1 MWQRLPLVF
10 VGFTLTACAAPMTT
24 TQQSRSMGM
33 AGMGR
38 EVLTAA
44 EIVASRVTDVYQAVM
59 QLRPEFLRRR
69 PISQPITPFTTVS
82 IAVYL
87 DDMPYGS
94 AESLRQIPLDRVRLI
109 RYLSPTEANLK
120 YGGSHAA
127 GAILVTTMAKP

>member
-1 MWQRLPLVF
+1 MWQRVSLAF
-10 VGFTLTACAAPMTT
+10 VGLSLTACAAATT
-24 TQQSRSMGM
+24 SSSRSTGI

-38 EVLTAA
+38 DVLTAA

-69 PISQPITPFTTVS
+69 PMAQPMTSFQSPGLS
-82 IAVYL
+82 VYL

-109 RYLSPTEANLK
+109 RYLSAAEANLK
-120 YGGSHAA
+120 FGGSHPS
-127 GAILVTTMAKP
+127 GAIVVTTLPR